1 MKKTLHYFL
10 WVLLFIGTQAYSQ
23 NRTITGTVTGK
34 DDGLPIPGVSVVIK
48 GTNRGT
54 QTNNAGKFSVSV
66 PAGASLTFTF
76 VGYQGLSLPAKENMN
91 VALLSDQKSLNEV
104 VVVGYGTLQRKN
116 VTGAQ
121 TSLKGNAFVDQP
133 IASLDQALAG
143 KATGVQVTQSSGI
156 LGSAPRIRIRGT
168 SSISNGSDPLYVVD
182 GVPIVNGNNSSYASY
197 NPLGDINPNDVASVE
212 VLKDGA
218 ATAIYGSRASGGVIL
233 ITTKKGTVGKPKM
246 AYDAWFAT
254 AQPSKRFDLLNAD
267 QFITIANEK
276 LFNAA
281 TQANQTS
288 GAYKQ
293 AFAGKDANGNPIN
306 TNWQD
311 LVFNN
316 SAFQQNHSFSVSG
329 ANEQTNYYFSLGY
342 ANLDGIIKPNSQ
354 KKYQFRG
361 KVEQKAFNNHL
372 TVGIN
377 NGVSY
382 TYNYG
387 LNSGTNSL
395 SGNVGNAIRAFPNVG
410 AFNNDGTY
418 NLSADNA
425 RLGKGSNTKEIDDN
439 YTNIKYVIDH
449 NIFRNQN
456 LALNGDAFANI
467 KIIEGLNA
475 KTQIGI
481 NGTFGEDYQYLDPLH
496 GDGGGATKGSETQQ
510 YLPYFRYNWIN
521 TLSYDKAIGDH
532 NISAVAGLEYQHSRY
547 RSFYA
552 SGSQISSTFFGGE
565 NIISNSLTQST
576 FGIGGGVAEQAY
588 QSYFGRVNYSYKDR
602 YLASA
607 TFRNDKISSLPAGN
621 QNAKLPGG
629 SIGWRISKESFFEG
643 SKALSFISDLKLR
656 GSYAKVGNTDIGN
669 YPFAGTFAAAVYGV
683 QSALLY
689 NQVGNNS
696 LLFETSKKL
705 DIGLDMGFLKNR
717 ISVTADYFKDNKDN
731 LILAAPTATSLGLPN
746 NSINQNVGSM
756 VNKGFELAIT
766 SLNIQ
771 SKDFSW
777 NTDFNITFVKNK
789 VTALSNNN
797 SDIIGTY
804 NVVRVGQSIGALYG
818 YDYRGVNAANG
829 NPLYAK
835 ANGTIIQGN
844 IANQTYYVY
853 DPANPTALTTQSSL
867 SATADK
873 KILGNGNPTY
883 FGGLN
888 NTFRYKDFD
897 FSAFFTFSGGNKV
910 MNVTR
915 QESLLNQKFM
925 NGGTELL
932 DRWTTPGQITNVPKL
947 YYGRDAFTNTTSA
960 ASSRFVEDGKFIR
973 AQNLSLGYTLP
984 KTLTNKLSLTRV
996 RVYAEVQN
1004 AFVITDYK
1012 GLDPELNT
1020 SVTTNQ
1026 NPGVDYNTNPRAR
1039 TYLLGINVGF

>member
-1 MKKTLHYFL
+1 M
-10 WVLLFIGTQAYSQ
+10 WVLTMIGSEAYAQ

-34 DDGLPIPGVSVVIK
+34 DDGLPLPGVSVVIK

-54 QTNNAGKFSVSV
+54 QTSNTGKFTLSAPS
-66 PAGASLTFTF
+66 GATLVFSF
-76 VGYQGLSLPAKENMN
+76 VGYQTFAVPVGNGNMN
-91 VALLSDQKSLNEV
+91 VTMLSDQKSLNEV
-104 VVVGYGTLQRKN
+104 VVVGYGTLARKD

-121 TSLKGNAFVDQP
+121 TSLKGAAFTDQP
-133 IASLDQALAG
+133 VASFDQALAG
-143 KATGVQVTQSSGI
+143 RATGVQVTASNGI
-156 LGSAPRIRIRGT
+156 LGTAPRIRIRGT

-182 GVPIVNGNNSSYASY
+182 GVPMITGNQSSVAQY
-197 NPLGDINPNDVASVE
+197 NPLGDINPNDIASVD

-233 ITTKKGTVGKPKM
+233 ITTKKGVVGKPKM
-246 AYDAWFAT
+246 SYDAWFAI
-254 AQPSKRFDLLNAD
+254 AQPSKRFDLLDAD

-276 LFNAA
+276 LYNAA
-281 TQANQTS
+281 TAASQQS

-293 AFAGKDANGNPIN
+293 AFPGKDANGNPIN

-316 SAFQQNHSFSVSG
+316 SAFQQNHAFSVSG
-329 ANEQTNYYFSLGY
+329 ATDQTNYYFSLGY
-342 ANLDGIIKPNSQ
+342 ANMDGIIKPNSQ
-354 KKYQFRG
+354 RKYQVRG

-377 NGVSY
+377 SGISY

-395 SGNVGNAIRAFPNVG
+395 SGNVGNAIRALPNVG
-410 AFNNDGTY
+410 AFNNDGSY

-449 NIFRNQN
+449 NIFRNQTI
-456 LALNGDAFANI
+456 ALNGDAFANI
-467 KIIEGLNA
+467 KIIDGLNV
-475 KTQIGI
+475 KTQIGT
-481 NGTFGEDYQYLDPLH
+481 NGLFGEDYQYLDPLH
-496 GDGGGATKGSETQQ
+496 GDGGGATKGYEFQQ
-510 YLPYFRYNWIN
+510 YIPQFRYNWIN
-521 TLSYDKAIGDH
+521 TLSYDKKIGDH
-532 NISAVAGLEYQHSRY
+532 SINAVAGLEYQHSRY
-547 RSFYA
+547 RSFNA
-552 SGSQISSTFFGGE
+552 SGSQISSTFFGGQ

-576 FGIGGGVAEQAY
+576 FSIGGSVAEQAY
-588 QSYFGRVNYSYKDR
+588 QSYFGRINYSYKDR

-607 TFRNDKISSLPAGN
+607 TFRNDKISSLPVGN

-629 SIGWRISKESFFEG
+629 SLGWRISKESFFED

-669 YPFAGTFAAAVYGV
+669 YPYAGTFSAAVYGV

-689 NQVGNNS
+689 SQVGNNA

-705 DIGLDMGFLKNR
+705 DLGLDFGLFKNR

-756 VNKGFELAIT
+756 VNKGFEFSIS

-771 SKDFSW
+771 KESFSW
-777 NTDFNITFVKNK
+777 NTDFNITFVKNT

-797 SDIIGTY
+797 SDIINNY
-804 NVVRVGQSIGALYG
+804 NIIRVGQSIGALYG

-835 ANGTIIQGN
+835 SNGTLVQGN

-853 DPANPTALTTQSSL
+853 DPNNPTALTTASTL
-867 SATADK
+867 SATTDK
-873 KILGNGNPTY
+873 KVLGNGNPTY

-888 NTFRYKDFD
+888 NTFRYKNFD
-897 FSAFFTFSGGNKV
+897 LGVFFTFSGGNKV

-915 QESLLNQKFM
+915 QESLLNQKFL

-932 DRWTTPGQITNVPKL
+932 ERWTTPGQITNVPRL

-973 AQNLSLGYTLP
+973 AQDLTFGYTLP
-984 KTLTNKLSLTRV
+984 KAFLDRLMLNRV
-996 RVYAEVQN
+996 RVYAQVQN
-1004 AFVITDYK
+1004 AFVITHYK
-1012 GLDPELNT
+1012 GLDPELNLTQT
-1020 SVTTNQ
+1020 SNSISNAQ
-1026 NPGVDYNTNPRAR
+1026 PGVDYNTNPRAR
-1039 TYLLGINVGF
+1039 TYTLGINVGF